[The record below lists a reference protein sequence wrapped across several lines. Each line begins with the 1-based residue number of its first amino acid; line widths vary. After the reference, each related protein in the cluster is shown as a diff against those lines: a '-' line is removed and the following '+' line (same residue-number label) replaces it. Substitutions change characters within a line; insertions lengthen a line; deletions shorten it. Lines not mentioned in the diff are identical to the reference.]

1 MVSGFRVR
9 YSEWYDHPV
18 ACFFPAKMEL
28 VLVNLKQKE
37 MYGEPFE
44 PSSVVIFTWKSFSPR
59 SINLDSQPFAKAVR
73 ARNHL
78 PV

>member
-1 MVSGFRVR
+1 M
-9 YSEWYDHPV
+9 
-18 ACFFPAKMEL
+18 
-28 VLVNLKQKE
+28 NLKQKE